1 MAPRRVLGA
10 GYGVIGAR
18 VESARRSNMPF
29 FKKIRGE
36 EDLRTV
42 MTGVKMGD
50 RVLQVGAEDPTLA
63 AQLAA
68 KVGLSGQASAL
79 VPDQAGA
86 DQVTK
91 AAERQGVLVD
101 VKVSPLRTPPFAQGW
116 FDAVVVP
123 DLIGTMRPHERV
135 GTLQAVR
142 QVLRVG
148 GRVVVIE
155 TAPRGGLGALFSS
168 RSMDSHYRSKGGA
181 EAALKAEGFHPVRTL
196 AEREGWLFTEGM
208 KPDRDA
214 GN

>member
-1 MAPRRVLGA
+1 MTGT
-10 GYGVIGAR
+10 R
-18 VESARRSNMPF
+18 VESGRLSNMSF

-50 RVLQVGAEDPTLA
+50 RVLQVGAEDPKLA
-63 AQLAA
+63 AMLAA
-68 KVGLSGQASAL
+68 KVGLSGQAAAL
-79 VPDQAGA
+79 VPDQGGA
-86 DQVTK
+86 DQVSK
-91 AAERQGVLVD
+91 AAERQGVLVE
-101 VKVSPLRTPPFAQGW
+101 VKVAPLRTPPFAQGW

-123 DLIGTMRPHERV
+123 ELIGSMRPHERV
-135 GTLQAVR
+135 GTLQAVN

-168 RSMDSHYRSKGGA
+168 RAMDPHYRNQGGA

-208 KPDRDA
+208 KPGQDA
-214 GN
+214 GA